1 MSLVKA
7 NEYKDSNGTGNA
19 AFHGTPVTP
28 GGLNFRNR
36 IINGA
41 MMIDQRNAGAS
52 VSNGAGGLYT
62 LDRWNVFGSQASKV
76 TIQQNAASV
85 TPPAGFKNYLGV
97 TSSSAYTVGAS
108 ESFSIRQYIEG
119 FNTSDLNFGSASAAT
134 ITLSFW
140 VRSSL
145 TGAFGGTLYNGAG
158 DRFYPFSYTI
168 NSANTWE
175 QKFIVVAGNTS
186 GTWVG
191 ATNGTGLVIQFSLG
205 AGSSVSGTAGAWTA
219 SAILQP
225 TGSTSIVGTN
235 GATFYLTG
243 VQLEAGSVAAPFERR
258 PYGLELA
265 LCQRYYNK
273 LDFAVDGYASFYV
286 EGATNA
292 ASTFMTAKYQFP
304 VTMRATPTFVSAA
317 TFTTTNCSSVS
328 NLVGPQQHVTLF
340 GSSNTANLR
349 AYAHLASGV
358 LSWSAEL

>member
-1 MSLVKA
+1 MAVSI
-7 NEYKDSNGTGNA
+7 NGTSGLTFND
-19 AFHGTPVTP
+19 GTSVGTASSL
-28 GGLNFRNR
+28 GMRNR

-175 QKFIVVAGNTS
+175 QKFIVVAGDTS

-191 ATNGTGLVIQFSLG
+191 ATNGTGLAVQFSLG

-243 VQLEAGSVAAPFERR
+243 VQLEVGTVATPFERR
-258 PYGLELA
+258 LYGQELA
-265 LCQRYYNK
+265 MCQRYYQKASGFQFSSYGATYNYLQWYFK
-273 LDFAVDGYASFYV
+273 ATMRTSPTITGAAGTAGSITQDFASVWSTGANYASYSD
-286 EGATNA
+286 ATA
-292 ASTFMTAKYQFP
+292 
-304 VTMRATPTFVSAA
+304 
-317 TFTTTNCSSVS
+317 
-328 NLVGPQQHVTLF
+328 
-340 GSSNTANLR
+340 
-349 AYAHLASGV
+349 
-358 LSWSAEL
+358 SAEL